1 MKYYSLNEAIPVRKA
16 FGQAFV
22 AAAAKQPK
30 LIAVTADLGS
40 SLSLD
45 DFAAKYPQRY
55 INCGVAEQNMV
66 AISAGLA
73 LQGFIPF
80 ACTFGCFLTRAVDQ
94 IRQSIVQNQI
104 KVVLVGS
111 HGGISNAKDGP
122 SAHAIEDLAIFRA
135 FPDMTVIAISDANQM
150 LKALPQIINHPKSVY
165 LRLYREPLPV
175 FTDKTTPF
183 TIGKA
188 NILKS
193 GKDIT
198 LISCGPIVN
207 FCLQAAEKLKKQS
220 ISAEVIDCHTIKPID
235 KTTIINSVKKTKKV
249 ITVEDHSIYGGLGS
263 AVAEVLA
270 ENQPA
275 KLQRLGLTGHS
286 TTGSYPDVLKY
297 LKLDTD
303 SIIKAVKKVISRKK

>member
-1 MKYYSLNEAIPVRKA
+1 
-16 FGQAFV
+16 
-22 AAAAKQPK
+22 
-30 LIAVTADLGS
+30 LGS

-150 LKALPQIINHPKSVY
+150 LKALPQIISHPKSVY

-175 FTDKTTPF
+175 FTDKNTPF

-188 NILKS
+188 NVLKP

-198 LISCGPIVN
+198 LISTGPLAY
-207 FCLQAAEKLKKQS
+207 FCLQAANQLKKTVS
-220 ISAEVIDCHTIKPID
+220 VEVIDCHTIKPID
-235 KTTIINSVKKTKKV
+235 KTTIINSAKKTKKV

-263 AVAEVLA
+263 AIAEVLS
-270 ENQPA
+270 ENQPV
-275 KLQRLGLTGHS
+275 KLQRLGLTSHS